1 MSGRKKRWRRPLGMT
16 ASAGNVYLVFPLVK
30 LVCKDLTQARDGG
43 KTSRG
48 R

>member
-1 MSGRKKRWRRPLGMT
+1 MT
-16 ASAGNVYLVFPLVK
+16 ASAGYVYLVFPLVK

-48 R
+48 RRQGESKILDFH